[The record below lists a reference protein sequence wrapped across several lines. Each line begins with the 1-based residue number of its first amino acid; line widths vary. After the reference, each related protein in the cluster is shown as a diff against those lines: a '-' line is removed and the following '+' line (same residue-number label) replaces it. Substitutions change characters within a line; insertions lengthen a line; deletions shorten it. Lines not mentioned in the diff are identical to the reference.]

1 MREMKTEVAL
11 EGATGRLSLS
21 RAPLLA
27 AAPGAELGSSRG
39 RLADPTVTVPRVPP
53 GRLRYQ
59 DLCLDAVQPDRV
71 APFWSAALGLSVE
84 ARGELRLL
92 TDDVPEHSL
101 WINPVPEPRTVK
113 QRVHLDV
120 HVAAVADLQQLGATV
135 LDDSQPWTVM
145 ADPEG
150 GELCAFVRPPDQ
162 LPRYRVYELGVD
174 AVDAEQI
181 AAWWAERF
189 GVEVQRQAGEDFVW
203 LDDVPGMPWA
213 MVFQDVPEPKRVKNR
228 IHWDV
233 VGSTAEVLAA
243 GARLVRA
250 RDDEISWDQLAD
262 PEGNEFCVFAPEDR

>member
-1 MREMKTEVAL
+1 MKTEVVL
-11 EGATGRLSLS
+11 EVATGRLSRS

-27 AAPGAELGSSRG
+27 AAPGTELGSGRG
-39 RLADPTVTVPRVPP
+39 RLADPIVTAQPAPGP
-53 GRLRYQ
+53 TGRLRYQ

-71 APFWSAALGLSVE
+71 APFWAGALGLGVE

-120 HVAAVADLQQLGATV
+120 HVAAVADLEQLGATV

-174 AVDAEQI
+174 AVDGEQI

-203 LDDVPGMPWA
+203 LDGVPGMPWA

-233 VGSTAEVLAA
+233 VGSTADVLAA
-243 GARLVRA
+243 GGRLLRA
-250 RDDEISWDQLAD
+250 RDDEISWDVLAD
-262 PEGNEFCVFAPEDR
+262 PEGNEFCVFAPEDD

>member
-1 MREMKTEVAL
+1 MKTEVVL
-11 EGATGRLSLS
+11 EVATGRLSRS

-27 AAPGAELGSSRG
+27 AAPGTELGSGRG
-39 RLADPTVTVPRVPP
+39 RLADPIVTAQPAPGP
-53 GRLRYQ
+53 AGRLRYQ

-71 APFWSAALGLSVE
+71 APFWAGALGLGVE

-113 QRVHLDV
+113 QRVHLDL
-120 HVAAVADLQQLGATV
+120 HVAAVADLEQLGATV

-150 GELCAFVRPPDQ
+150 GELCAFVRASDQ

-174 AVDAEQI
+174 AVDAERI

-203 LDDVPGMPWA
+203 LDGVPGMPWA

-262 PEGNEFCVFAPEDR
+262 PEGNEFCVFAPEDD